1 MSWDIY
7 IMNFPAKAQR
17 VADIPEDFRPT
28 PLGRRADLITQIRE
42 VAPTTD
48 FSNPEW
54 GVFEGDGFSI
64 EFQMG
69 EKETC
74 QSIMLLV
81 RGGGSPIPAVGALLD
96 RLAVRGIDCQT
107 SEFFD
112 IEAARASF
120 GSWQRYRDQIVGG
133 KDGK

>member
-1 MSWDIY
+1 MK
-7 IMNFPAKAQR
+7 FPATAQR
-17 VADIPEDFRPT
+17 VADIPEDFQPA
-28 PLGRRADLITQIRE
+28 PLGARADLIMQIRE
-42 VAPTTD
+42 VLPEAD

-69 EKETC
+69 DEDFC

-81 RGGGSPIPAVGALLD
+81 RGGGTPAPLIGALLD
-96 RLAVRGIDCQT
+96 RLKVRGIDCQR

-112 IEAARASF
+112 VEAARASF
-120 GSWQRYRDQIVGG
+120 GSWQRYRDQILGG

>member
-7 IMNFPAKAQR
+7 IMRFPASALR
-17 VADIPEDFRPT
+17 VAEIPEDFQPV
-28 PLGRRADLITQIRE
+28 PLGKRADVIAQIRE
-42 VAPTTD
+42 VVPTAD

-69 EKETC
+69 EEEVC
-74 QSIMLLV
+74 QSVTLLV
-81 RGGGSPIPAVGALLD
+81 RGGGSPTPLIGALLD
-96 RLAVRGIDCQT
+96 RLKVRGIDCQT

-120 GSWQRYRDQIVGG
+120 GSWQRYRDQILGG
-133 KDGK
+133 ER